1 MKLCAGRSAAPC
13 RCRLVALDLRGHGH
27 TTCEPETDLSADT
40 LAQDATAA
48 WQQLFGAEAPA
59 TVLLGHSMGG
69 AVAVR
74 AAASKV
80 CLMLSSMLA
89 LPGLCGHT
97 LLLQPAGLARQA
109 MACALLL
116 QEITSLE
123 GLIVIDVVEG
133 TALASLPHMTSVL
146 NQRPGKFASV
156 EHMLQWALRSGG
168 LGS

>member
-1 MKLCAGRSAAPC
+1 M
-13 RCRLVALDLRGHGH
+13 ALDLRGHGH

-48 WQQLFGAEAPA
+48 WRQLFGAEAPP

-80 CLMLSSMLA
+80 CLMLSSLLA
-89 LPGLCGHT
+89 LLRLCGHA
-97 LLLQPAGLARQA
+97 LLTEP
-109 MACALLL
+109 MDCALLL
-116 QEITSLE
+116 QEILSLE

-156 EHMLQWALRSGG
+156 QHMLKWALRTGG
-168 LGS
+168 PGS